1 MELITP
7 GIGLLFWM
15 LVMFGIVLWILK
27 KFAWHPILNALKKRE
42 LSIQEALT
50 SADTAKKE
58 MIKLK
63 ADNELIMAE
72 ARVEK
77 EKIVQ
82 EAKQLRDKLIN
93 EARNEAVDEAKKIL
107 QSARRDIENEKVSA
121 IIDLKNKVAEMSIDI
136 AEKILREKLA
146 DTKEQKSMIDR
157 LVKEIMPN

>member
-15 LVMFGIVLWILK
+15 LVMFGIVLLILK
-27 KFAWHPILNALKKRE
+27 KFAWKPILKALSDRE
-42 LSIQEALT
+42 TSISDALL

-58 MIKLK
+58 MEKLK
-63 ADNELIMAE
+63 ADNEVIMAE
-72 ARVEK
+72 ARAEK

-82 EAKQLRDKLIN
+82 EARQIREKLIS
-93 EARNEAVDEAKKIL
+93 EAKNDATEEAKKIL
-107 QSARRDIENEKVSA
+107 KSARKDIENEKVSA
-121 IIDLKNKVAEMSIDI
+121 IAEVKNKVAELSIEI

-146 DTKEQKSMIDR
+146 DTREQKSIIER

>member
-15 LVMFGIVLWILK
+15 LVMFGIVVWILK

-72 ARVEK
+72 ARAEK

>member
-15 LVMFGIVLWILK
+15 LVMFGIVVWILK

>member
-15 LVMFGIVLWILK
+15 LVMFGIVVWILK

-72 ARVEK
+72 ARAEK

-93 EARNEAVDEAKKIL
+93 EAKKLTKIFG
-107 QSARRDIENEKVSA
+107 A
-121 IIDLKNKVAEMSIDI
+121 II
-136 AEKILREKLA
+136 
-146 DTKEQKSMIDR
+146 TKCKS
-157 LVKEIMPN
+157 